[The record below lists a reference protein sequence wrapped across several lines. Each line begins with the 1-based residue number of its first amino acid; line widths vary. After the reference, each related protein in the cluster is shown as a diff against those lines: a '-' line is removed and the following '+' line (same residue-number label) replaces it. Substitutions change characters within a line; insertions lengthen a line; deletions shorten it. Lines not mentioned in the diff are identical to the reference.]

1 MRIGLFFGSFDPI
14 HIGHISIISSV
25 LNSGYIDKVIVI
37 PAWHNP
43 AKESSPAPFLKR
55 WMMCYVSTKNIP
67 EVECSQIEGTLYD
80 KLHIDKIPTYKVID
94 SYKEDPCCKDC
105 ELYIITTSE
114 TFSDIVTWDNGEDI
128 INSNNFI
135 IIEARGQNIDKE
147 LIKKSEHHGNK
158 CICCSNLKSIDIS
171 STEVRDMVKKN
182 KIVIPYITEGAQL
195 IIKKFDLYK

>member
-25 LNSGYIDKVIVI
+25 LNSNYVDKVIVI

-43 AKESSPAPFLKR
+43 AKENSPAPFLKR
-55 WMMCYVSTKNIP
+55 WMMCYESIKSIP
-67 EVECSQIEGTLYD
+67 NVECSQVEETLHY

-94 SYKEDPCCKDC
+94 FIKDNFYFKNC

-114 TFSDIVTWDNGEDI
+114 TFSDIITWDNGKDI

-135 IIEARGQNIDKE
+135 IIEARKQSINKE
-147 LIKKSEHHGNK
+147 LVKKVEHYDNK
-158 CICCSNLKSIDIS
+158 CICCSNLKLINIS
-171 STEVRDMVKKN
+171 STEVRNMIKKN
-182 KIVIPYITEGAQL
+182 NIVIPYITEGTQL